1 MSSPEIVFRR
11 KVRML
16 WLEQALALAAS
27 GADWESARA
36 ALEPEVAAEN
46 AGKETIRKVLEHIKR
61 IWFDPPP
68 EAAALLQDAHVLSR
82 RPEIS
87 AKLLCW
93 GMAIAAYPFVGSVA
107 ENLGRLIRLQGKAPR
122 EDVQRRM
129 REQYGDREYVNR
141 ITRYTISSFLD
152 WGVVDEEGRSG
163 DYLPGSV
170 MRLASAEM
178 MAWLIEAL
186 MISRSRTQLMLSEVF
201 SHPVLFPVSMEA
213 FNQQMLPVDSR
224 LKIGRQGLNQDFIFR
239 AEG

>member
-16 WLEQALALAAS
+16 WLEQALALAAT

-46 AGKETIRKVLEHIKR
+46 TGKETIRKVLEHIKR
-61 IWFDPPP
+61 IWFDSPP
-68 EAAALLQDAHVLSR
+68 EAVALLQDALLLSR
-82 RPEIS
+82 RPETS

-93 GMAIAAYPFVGSVA
+93 GMTIAAYPFVGSVA

-152 WGVVDEEGRSG
+152 WGVVGEEGRSG

-170 MRLASAEM
+170 IRLASAATM
-178 MAWLIEAL
+178 IWLIEAL
-186 MISRSRTQLMLSEVF
+186 MISRSRSQLMLSEVF
-201 SHPVLFPVSMEA
+201 SHPALFPVSMEA
-213 FNQQMLPVDSR
+213 FNAQALPVDSR

>member
-27 GADWESARA
+27 GVDWESARA

-68 EAAALLQDAHVLSR
+68 EAAALLQDALMLSH

-152 WGVVDEEGRSG
+152 WGVVGEEGRSG
-163 DYLPGSV
+163 DYSPGPI
-170 MRLASAEM
+170 MRLTSPEM
-178 MAWLIEAL
+178 MIWLSEAL
-186 MISRSRTQLMLSEVF
+186 MLSRSRNQLMLSEVF
-201 SHPVLFPVSMEA
+201 SHPALFPFSMEL
-213 FNQQMLPVDSR
+213 FNPQMIQEGSR
-224 LKIGRQGLNQDFIFR
+224 LKMGRQGLNQDFIFR
-239 AEG
+239 S

>member
-61 IWFDPPP
+61 IWFEPPP
-68 EAAALLQDAHVLSR
+68 EAAALLQDALMLSR

-141 ITRYTISSFLD
+141 ITRFTISSFRD
-152 WGVVDEEGRSG
+152 WGVVGKEGRLG
-163 DYLPGSV
+163 DYSPGQV
-170 MRLASAEM
+170 MRPNSVEM
-178 MAWLIEAL
+178 MIWLIEAL
-186 MISRSRTQLMLSEVF
+186 MVSRSRNHDAFGGIF
-201 SHPVLFPVSMEA
+201 SPSAFPSIDGVIQSADGPRGFKIEDG
-213 FNQQMLPVDSR
+213 PTR
-224 LKIGRQGLNQDFIFR
+224 LEPGLYL
-239 AEG
+239 

>member
-61 IWFDPPP
+61 IWFAPPP
-68 EAAALLQDAHVLSR
+68 EAAALLQDALMLSR

-87 AKLLCW
+87 GKLLCW

-141 ITRYTISSFLD
+141 ITRFTISSFRD
-152 WGVVDEEGRSG
+152 WGVVGKEGRLG
-163 DYLPGSV
+163 DYSPGHV
-170 MRLASAEM
+170 MRPNSVEM
-178 MAWLIEAL
+178 MIWLIEAL
-186 MISRSRTQLMLSEVF
+186 MVSRSRNQLMLSEVF
-201 SHPVLFPVSMEA
+201 SHPALFPVSMEL
-213 FNQQMLPVDSR
+213 FNPQMIQEGSR
-224 LKIGRQGLNQDFIFR
+224 FKMGRQGLNQDFIYR
-239 AEG
+239 T

>member
-27 GADWESARA
+27 GVDWESARA

-68 EAAALLQDAHVLSR
+68 EAAALLQDALMLSR

-141 ITRYTISSFLD
+141 ITRFTISSFRD
-152 WGVVDEEGRSG
+152 WGVVGKEGRLGEYS
-163 DYLPGSV
+163 PGQV
-170 MRLASAEM
+170 MRPNSGEM
-178 MAWLIEAL
+178 MIWLIEAL
-186 MISRSRTQLMLSEVF
+186 MVSRSRNQLMLSEIF
-201 SHPVLFPVSMEA
+201 AHPALFPVSMEL
-213 FNQQMLPVDSR
+213 FNPQMIQEGSR
-224 LKIGRQGLNQDFIFR
+224 LKMGRQGLNQDFIFR
-239 AEG
+239 P

>member
-61 IWFDPPP
+61 IWFEPPP
-68 EAAALLQDAHVLSR
+68 EAAALLQDALMLSH
-82 RPEIS
+82 RPEIP

-141 ITRYTISSFLD
+141 ITRFTISSFRD
-152 WGVVDEEGRSG
+152 WGVVGKEGSLG
-163 DYLPGSV
+163 DYSPGQV
-170 MRLASAEM
+170 MRPNSVEM
-178 MAWLIEAL
+178 MIWLIEAL
-186 MISRSRTQLMLSEVF
+186 MVSRSRNQLMLSEVF
-201 SHPVLFPVSMEA
+201 SHPALFPVSMEL
-213 FNQQMLPVDSR
+213 FNPQMIQEGSR
-224 LKIGRQGLNQDFIFR
+224 LKMGRQGLNQDFIFR
-239 AEG
+239 S

>member
-61 IWFDPPP
+61 IWFEPPP
-68 EAAALLQDAHVLSR
+68 EAAALLQDALMLSR

-141 ITRYTISSFLD
+141 ITRFTISSFRD
-152 WGVVDEEGRSG
+152 WGVVGKEGRLG
-163 DYLPGSV
+163 DYSSGQV
-170 MRLASAEM
+170 MRPNSVEM
-178 MAWLIEAL
+178 MIWLIEAL
-186 MISRSRTQLMLSEVF
+186 MVSRSRNQLMLSEVF
-201 SHPVLFPVSMEA
+201 SHPALFPVSMEL
-213 FNQQMLPVDSR
+213 FNPQMIQEGSR
-224 LKIGRQGLNQDFIFR
+224 LKMGRQGLNQDFIFR
-239 AEG
+239 S

>member
-16 WLEQALALAAS
+16 WLEQGLALAAS

-46 AGKETIRKVLEHIKR
+46 AGKETIRKVLEHINR

-68 EAAALLQDAHVLSR
+68 EAAALLQDALMLSR

-141 ITRYTISSFLD
+141 ITRFTISSFRD
-152 WGVVDEEGRSG
+152 WGVVGKEGRLG
-163 DYLPGSV
+163 DYSPGQV
-170 MRLASAEM
+170 MRPNSVEM
-178 MAWLIEAL
+178 MIWLIEAL
-186 MISRSRTQLMLSEVF
+186 MVSRSRNQLMLSEVF
-201 SHPVLFPVSMEA
+201 SHPALFPVSMEL
-213 FNQQMLPVDSR
+213 FNPQMIQEGSR
-224 LKIGRQGLNQDFIFR
+224 LKMGRQGLNQDFIFR
-239 AEG
+239 S

>member
-1 MSSPEIVFRR
+1 MSSTEIVFRR

-27 GADWESARA
+27 GVDWESARA

-68 EAAALLQDAHVLSR
+68 EAAALLQDALMLSR

-152 WGVVDEEGRSG
+152 WGVVGEEGRAG
-163 DYLPGSV
+163 DYSPGPI
-170 MRLASAEM
+170 MRLTSPEM
-178 MAWLIEAL
+178 MIWLSEAL
-186 MISRSRTQLMLSEVF
+186 MLSRSRNQLMLSEVF
-201 SHPVLFPVSMEA
+201 SHPALFPFSMEL
-213 FNQQMLPVDSR
+213 FNPQMIQEGSR
-224 LKIGRQGLNQDFIFR
+224 LKMGRQGLNQDFIFR
-239 AEG
+239 S

>member
-61 IWFDPPP
+61 IWFEPPP
-68 EAAALLQDAHVLSR
+68 EAAALLQDALMLSR

-93 GMAIAAYPFVGSVA
+93 GMAIAACPFVGSVA

-141 ITRYTISSFLD
+141 ITRFTISSFRD
-152 WGVVDEEGRSG
+152 WGVVGKDGSLG
-163 DYLPGSV
+163 DYSPGQV
-170 MRLASAEM
+170 MRPNSVEM
-178 MAWLIEAL
+178 MIWLIEAL
-186 MISRSRTQLMLSEVF
+186 MVSRSRNQLMLSEVF
-201 SHPVLFPVSMEA
+201 SHPALFPVSMEL
-213 FNQQMLPVDSR
+213 FNPQMIQEGSR
-224 LKIGRQGLNQDFIFR
+224 LKMGRQGLNQDFIFR
-239 AEG
+239 S

>member
-16 WLEQALALAAS
+16 WLEQGLALAAS

-46 AGKETIRKVLEHIKR
+46 TGKETIRKVLEHIKR
-61 IWFDPPP
+61 VWFDPPP
-68 EAAALLQDAHVLSR
+68 EAVALLQDALVLSR
-82 RPEIS
+82 RPGVS
-87 AKLLCW
+87 TKALCW

-129 REQYGDREYVNR
+129 REQHGDREYVNR

-152 WGVVDEEGRSG
+152 WGVVGEDSRSG
-163 DYLPGSV
+163 DYSPGPIL
-170 MRLASAEM
+170 RPISADM

-186 MISRSRTQLMLSEVF
+186 MISRSRNQLILSEAF
-201 SHPVLFPVSMEA
+201 AHPALFPVSMEL
-213 FNQQMLPVDSR
+213 FNPQMLQEGSR
-224 LKIGRQGLNQDFIFR
+224 LKMGRQGLNQEFIFR
-239 AEG
+239 S

>member
-46 AGKETIRKVLEHIKR
+46 AGKETVRKVLEHIKR
-61 IWFDPPP
+61 IWFEPPP
-68 EAAALLQDAHVLSR
+68 EAAALLQDALMLSR

-141 ITRYTISSFLD
+141 ITRFTISSFRD
-152 WGVVDEEGRSG
+152 WGVVGKEGRLG
-163 DYLPGSV
+163 DYSPGQV
-170 MRLASAEM
+170 MRPNSVEM
-178 MAWLIEAL
+178 MIWLIEAL
-186 MISRSRTQLMLSEVF
+186 MVSRSRNQLMLSEVF
-201 SHPVLFPVSMEA
+201 SHPALFPVSMEL
-213 FNQQMLPVDSR
+213 FNPQMVQAGSR
-224 LKIGRQGLNQDFIFR
+224 LKMGRQGLNQDFIFR
-239 AEG
+239 S

>member
-68 EAAALLQDAHVLSR
+68 EAAALLQDALMLSH
-82 RPEIS
+82 RPEIP

-141 ITRYTISSFLD
+141 ITRFTISSFRD
-152 WGVVDEEGRSG
+152 WGVVGKEGSLG
-163 DYLPGSV
+163 DYSPAQV
-170 MRLASAEM
+170 MRPNSVEM
-178 MAWLIEAL
+178 MIWLIEAL
-186 MISRSRTQLMLSEVF
+186 MVSRSRNQLMLSEVF
-201 SHPVLFPVSMEA
+201 SHPALFPVSMEL
-213 FNQQMLPVDSR
+213 FNPQMIQEGSR
-224 LKIGRQGLNQDFIFR
+224 LKMGRQGLNQDFIFR
-239 AEG
+239 S

>member
-1 MSSPEIVFRR
+1 MSSTEIVFRR

-27 GADWESARA
+27 GVDWESARA

-68 EAAALLQDAHVLSR
+68 EAAALLQDALMLSR

-152 WGVVDEEGRSG
+152 WGVVGEEGRAG
-163 DYLPGSV
+163 DYSPGPI
-170 MRLASAEM
+170 MRLTSPEM
-178 MAWLIEAL
+178 MIWLSEAL
-186 MISRSRTQLMLSEVF
+186 MLSRSRNQLMLSEVF
-201 SHPVLFPVSMEA
+201 FHPALFPFSMEL
-213 FNQQMLPVDSR
+213 FNPQMIQEGSR
-224 LKIGRQGLNQDFIFR
+224 LKMGRQGLNQDFIFR
-239 AEG
+239 S